1 MSDAAL
7 VNGLRQVKLLAGLP
21 PDHLDR
27 VAKICRWREVPAGA
41 EIVGHLDASSD
52 VYFLVAG
59 RARVIIHSPQGRS
72 IILSDVSAGHAFGE
86 LSAIDGKPRSASVT
100 AVTACTIAVIR
111 AAEFIRLVESH
122 ATLAMAVIRSMGAV
136 IRQLDE
142 RVVEFSVLSVPGRI
156 QAELLR
162 FGSEHA
168 ADSDTVVLSPSPT
181 LADLA
186 DRISTHREA
195 VSREMSRLAQMGIL
209 KREGNDLRI
218 TSLKRLADLVALA
231 KGD

>member
-7 VNGLRQVKLLAGLP
+7 INGLRQVKLLAGLP

-27 VAKICRWREVPAGA
+27 VAKICRWREVAPGA
-41 EIVGHLDASSD
+41 EIVGHLDGSSD
-52 VYFLVAG
+52 VYFLVTG
-59 RARVIIHSPQGRS
+59 RARVIIHSSQGRS
-72 IILSDVSAGHAFGE
+72 IILSDVSAGHVFGE
-86 LSAIDGKPRSASVT
+86 LAAIDGRPRSASVA

-111 AAEFIRLVESH
+111 SADFIHLLEQH
-122 ATLAMAVIRSMGAV
+122 ATVAMAMIRSMGAV

-162 FGSEHA
+162 FGSERA
-168 ADSDTVVLSPSPT
+168 VGSDTVLLSPSPT

-195 VSREMSRLAQMGIL
+195 VSREMSRLAQAGIL
-209 KREGNDLRI
+209 KREGHDLRI
-218 TSLKRLADLVALA
+218 TSLSRLADLVTLA

>member
-1 MSDAAL
+1 
-7 VNGLRQVKLLAGLP
+7 VIGLRQVKLLEGLP
-21 PDHLDR
+21 PDQLDR
-27 VAKICRWREVPAGA
+27 VAKICRWREVPLGA
-41 EIVGHLDASSD
+41 EILGHLDASSD
-52 VYFLVAG
+52 VYLLVAG
-59 RARVIIHSPQGRS
+59 RARVIIHSPHGRS

-86 LSAIDGKPRSASVT
+86 LAAIDGRPRSASVA
-100 AVTACTIAVIR
+100 AVTACTVAIIR
-111 AAEFIRLVESH
+111 SADFNQLLAQQASV
-122 ATLAMAVIRSMGAV
+122 AMAMIRSMGAV

-162 FGSEHA
+162 FGAEREVNG
-168 ADSDTVVLSPSPT
+168 DNVLLSPSPT

-209 KREGNDLRI
+209 KREGSDLRI
-218 TSLKRLADLVALA
+218 TSLRRLAELVALA

>member
-1 MSDAAL
+1 MNDESML
-7 VNGLRQVKLLAGLP
+7 RGLRQVNLLATLSV
-21 PDHLDR
+21 DDLQQII
-27 VAKICRWREVPAGA
+27 KICRWREIAAGA
-41 EIVGHLDASSD
+41 EIVAHLDESSD

-72 IILSDVSAGHAFGE
+72 IILSDVSAGHSFGE
-86 LSAIDGKPRSASVT
+86 LAAIDGKPRSASVT
-100 AVTACTIAVIR
+100 AITECTIAILR
-111 AAEFIRLVESH
+111 SADFHRLLEAHAAV
-122 ATLAMAVIRSMGAV
+122 AMAVIRSMGAV

-162 FGSEHA
+162 FGSENA
-168 ADSDTVVLSPSPT
+168 QECDTVVLSPSPT

-195 VSREMSRLAQMGIL
+195 VSREMSRLAQLGIL
-209 KREGNDLRI
+209 KREGSDMRI
-218 TSLKRLADLVALA
+218 TSLRRLAELVALA
-231 KGD
+231 KGE